1 MTSLAT
7 AAASPYPVGAASAAD
22 ARTQQQEL
30 RKKKAAL
37 AAQVDTLKATN
48 NELAQALGALDDN
61 LRAEQVELDA
71 ANEQVTAIET
81 EVTNLTNEQD
91 AAQTRVDALR
101 TQMTE
106 SAIDR
111 YMHPTSNQSVF
122 VAQTADINEA
132 VAKQAML
139 DFTSARNN
147 DAAEQYRAAIADLD
161 SLQTQKADALARA
174 QAARDDVAVRV
185 ASVST
190 ARDQQANVVNAAKQR
205 INGVLEDADIV
216 NKDLKTADAAV
227 KQQEEKEAKELAAL
241 QERLNRSKGGA
252 TPPPANVTDMVWVSG
267 PGGQIQI
274 HKSLSSKLSAMLA
287 AAGADGV
294 GLGGS
299 GYRGSE
305 RQIELRR
312 QNCGSSD
319 YAIYKMPPFSC
330 RPPTA
335 LPGSSNHERGLAV
348 DFSVNGVML
357 SRGSAGYNWLSRN
370 AAKYG
375 FYNLPS
381 EAWHWSYDGN

>member
-1 MTSLAT
+1 MTSVAT
-7 AAASPYPVGAASAAD
+7 AAASPYPVGAASSAD
-22 ARTQQQEL
+22 ARTQQQDL

-48 NELAQALGALDDN
+48 TELTQALGALDDN
-61 LRAEQVELDA
+61 LRAEQTDLDA
-71 ANEQVTAIET
+71 ANEQVAAIESQ
-81 EVTNLTNEQD
+81 VTDLTSQQD
-91 AAQTRVDALR
+91 AAQARVDALR

-122 VAQTADINEA
+122 VAQTADINAA

-161 SLQTQKADALARA
+161 SLQKQKADALVRA
-174 QAARDDVAVRV
+174 QAARNNVAMRV
-185 ASVST
+185 SSVST
-190 ARDQQANVVNAAKQR
+190 ARGQQANVLNAAKQR
-205 INGVLEDADIV
+205 INGVLEDADLV

-227 KQQEEKEAKELAAL
+227 KKQDDADLAAL

-274 HKSLSSKLSAMLA
+274 HKSLSSKLGAMLS

-294 GLGGS
+294 TFGGS

-312 QNCGSSD
+312 QNCGTSD
-319 YAIYKMPPFSC
+319 YAVYKMPPFSC

-348 DFSVNGVML
+348 DFSVSGAML

-370 AAKYG
+370 GAKFG